1 MRNIW
6 TWIAA
11 IIMALMAVTPQKA
24 SANMMGMTRALGT
37 ALHHIAFR
45 TPTLAP
51 MAFTQFCLR
60 YEDQCKPRRMV
71 FRGGPVRLT
80 AARLE
85 QLREV
90 NQDVNAD
97 ITPERNEEG
106 LAGEKWLIAPARGD
120 CNDYAVTKRSELL
133 ARGWPVR
140 SLLLS
145 EVVTNSGEHHLILV
159 VRTHS
164 GDLVLDNLTS
174 TIRPWS
180 TAPYRWVR
188 IQTPQNPNYWATIAG
203 RLAA

>member
-6 TWIAA
+6 TWAAA
-11 IIMALMAVTPQKA
+11 IVMALMAIAPQNA
-24 SANMMGMTRALGT
+24 SANMMGMPRALGT
-37 ALHHIAFR
+37 ALQHISFR

-60 YEDQCKPRRMV
+60 YADQCKPRRMI
-71 FRGGPVRLT
+71 FRGGAVRLT

-85 QLREV
+85 ELKEV
-90 NQDVNAD
+90 NQVVNAG
-97 ITPERNEEG
+97 IAPEPNYQG

-133 ARGWPVR
+133 DRGWPVR

-145 EVVTNSGEHHLILV
+145 EVVTSSGEHHLILV
-159 VRTHS
+159 VRTRS
-164 GDLVLDNLTS
+164 GDLVLDNLTR

-188 IQTPQNPNYWATIAG
+188 IQTPKNPHYWATIAG
-203 RLAA
+203 RMAA